1 MAKIQAQKLSDAIT
15 ERLQTMIIEGHWGAG
30 QKLPSERD
38 LATQFEVSR
47 PSLREAIQNLVGRGL
62 VERRQ
67 GGGTYVTGKFANQL
81 NDPLLSLIEHHPE
94 AQYDL
99 LEFRH
104 SLEGVTV
111 YFAALRGTDEQ
122 KKMLVETFEHITS
135 IQKTGDIDEE
145 AKALTKFYQI
155 MAQSTH
161 NSVFIHVIRGL
172 LPLLLDNIR
181 RNLVVLQQVPESTSQ
196 INQFRQKILDAVL
209 TNEAELA
216 RDYSNQL
223 LQYID
228 ETLVKINRSDSQMQR
243 ALRRMPE
250 AHITQ

>member
-1 MAKIQAQKLSDAIT
+1 MTKIQPQKLSDAIT
-15 ERLQTMIIEGHWGAG
+15 ERLQTMIFEGHWGAG
-30 QKLPSERD
+30 QRLPSERD
-38 LATQFEVSR
+38 LSTQFEVSR

-81 NDPLLSLIEHHPE
+81 HDPLLSLIEHHPE

-104 SLEGVTV
+104 SLEGVIV
-111 YFAALRGTDEQ
+111 HYAALRGSQEDKEA
-122 KKMLVETFEHITS
+122 LEETFAS
-135 IQKTGDIDEE
+135 ILDIQETGDIDSE

-181 RNLVVLQQVPESTSQ
+181 RNLLVLQQVADSTNM
-196 INQFRQKILDAVL
+196 INQHRRKILDAVL
-209 TNEAELA
+209 AKKPEQA
-216 RDYSNQL
+216 REYSNQL

-228 ETLVKINRSDSQMQR
+228 ETLQGINRNDSQMQR
-243 ALRRMPE
+243 ALRRLPM
-250 AHITQ
+250 A